1 MSEVYQKGRT
11 AGVTG
16 TYGEKRSGGAE
27 KTAVA
32 NEEGS
37 GELASVASRIYQKS
51 VANGGGRDTGGD
63 PALRQR

>member
-1 MSEVYQKGRT
+1 MSEVYNRGRT

-16 TYGEKRSGGAE
+16 TYGEKRKGGAE

-32 NEEGS
+32 NPEGS
-37 GELASVASRIYQKS
+37 GELAGVASRIYEKAVS
-51 VANGGGRDTGGD
+51 NGGGRDTGGD